1 MRRKGD
7 FMKKSDKVD
16 DYVPN
21 PNFTREDW
29 EEVSDSPEWTK
40 EDFAKARPFA
50 EVFPEI
56 ARALELKRGRGK
68 QKAETKQLVS
78 LRMDRD
84 IVERFKAD
92 GKGWQS
98 RINDTLRK
106 AIGA

>member
-1 MRRKGD
+1 
-7 FMKKSDKVD
+7 MKKSVKKDE
-16 DYVPN
+16 YIPN
-21 PNFTREDW
+21 PDYSREDW
-29 EEVSDSPEWTK
+29 EDVTDNPEWTR
-40 EDFAKARPFA
+40 EDFAHAKPFA
-50 EVFPEI
+50 EVFPEL
-56 ARALELKRGRGK
+56 AQALKRGRGK
-68 QKAETKQLVS
+68 QKSETKQLVS

>member
-1 MRRKGD
+1 
-7 FMKKSDKVD
+7 MKKSAKVD

-56 ARALELKRGRGK
+56 TRALELKRGRGK

-106 AIGA
+106 AIGS

>member
-1 MRRKGD
+1 
-7 FMKKSDKVD
+7 MKKNPKVD
-16 DYVPN
+16 DFVPN
-21 PNFTREDW
+21 SNFTREDW
-29 EEVSDSPEWTK
+29 EEVSDNPEWTK
-40 EDFAKARPFA
+40 EDFANARPFA

-78 LRMDRD
+78 LRVDRD

-106 AIGA
+106 AIGV